1 MVAPGGGQ
9 DRLKSRIFL
18 VYHDLHSNFLEPIRF
33 STSHSTFARS
43 SSSKTE
49 RGVAFLGASIETTA
63 RYRVQ
68 DLGYWN
74 CEIGINSFESREF
87 IDE

>member
-1 MVAPGGGQ
+1 MAPNGGQ

-33 STSHSTFARS
+33 STSHSTSARS

-74 CEIGINSFESREF
+74 CEISTDSFEPREF
-87 IDE
+87 IHE